1 MSRLE
6 NNRYAIGFQ
15 LTSRMSRQVLP
26 PSTKPLHLPILPF
39 PSVATVTYRRVAFR
53 SDLQEAHSARCPTR
67 GYLFWR
73 VGPRMS
79 LYVHRFWTMSTF
91 WRRCP
96 LFLSS
101 FATRMCTGTHPR
113 AHATGSHGVISMECL
128 GRLGSKKSG
137 RVSSCVCVHPREF
150 SSSVAYPRTPLPSL
164 PTSENSSW
172 CTFLRVRNLR
182 DRVLLSRLRLFE
194 SLRETTIN

>member
-39 PSVATVTYRRVAFR
+39 PSVATVTYRRVAR
-53 SDLQEAHSARCPTR
+53 SEAIYKKLILQDALQGATFSDAQVRGCP
-67 GYLFWR
+67 Y
-73 VGPRMS
+73 
-79 LYVHRFWTMSTF
+79 MSTVSGQ
-91 WRRCP
+91 CP
-96 LFLSS
+96 LSDVAALCFSPPS
-101 FATRMCTGTHPR
+101 QRECVREHTRART
-113 AHATGSHGVISMECL
+113 HATGSHGVISMECL

-182 DRVLLSRLRLFE
+182 DRALLS
-194 SLRETTIN
+194 